1 MKILESLNEQQQKA
15 ATTVHGPVLILAGA
29 GSGKTRTL
37 THRIAYM
44 IEQKIARPD
53 EILAVT
59 FTNKAA
65 KEMKERIRSL
75 APAGMAPEAVGTF
88 HSLGAR
94 LLREQVGH
102 HPRTRQFVIIDEKDG
117 EKLAREAIQK
127 AGFSPKEWTPRSV
140 RHYIS
145 GMKNEFMS
153 PQDAAAGAQDITG
166 QTMSRIYLE
175 YERLLAVHD
184 AYDFDDLLVAP
195 IKMLTLHP
203 EVAERYRSRWRF
215 LSVDEYQDTNILQEK
230 LLQLLLHPEKNIC
243 VVGDDYQAIY
253 SWRGAKVDHILHF
266 EQSYPN
272 CTTIYLTQNYRST
285 PHILTA
291 ANTVIANNEHQKHK
305 ELWTTNEQGSPVRL
319 WELQSER
326 AEAHFVRQRLETHV
340 ADGGRL
346 SDCVVLYRTNA
357 QSRVLEEEFLTH
369 RVPYTIVGGFR
380 FYERKEVKDALAL
393 LALALNPR
401 ATLAM
406 RRLAES
412 FLEGVGPK
420 TIAKWEEELGE
431 SGTFLHVLSSV
442 NRPQIQHFL
451 QAIKGAGEQAWGS
464 VAELLEH
471 LLAKSG
477 YRTMISHLPDSEDR
491 LRNLEELVSV
501 CSAYQD
507 PAKFLEDVA
516 LLSDIDTM
524 ADVKDRVTCMTLHAA
539 KGLEFP
545 VVYLTGVED
554 GLLPHRNS
562 FESQETLEEE
572 RRLLYVGM
580 TRAKRELVMTHTQ
593 QRTLAGETAWRQL
606 SRFIQELPPEVI
618 VAEHATSVS
627 SASAPTFTG
636 LLLDSIDE
644 EVPDGETIEVFSP
657 NRLVKHPAFGSG
669 VVLQQQGVNVTCIF
683 EGFGVQTVPGHSLME
698 ARV

>member
-1 MKILESLNEQQQKA
+1 MSTILGQLNEQQRQA
-15 ATTVHGPVLILAGA
+15 ATTVGGPVLVLAGA

-75 APAGMAPEAVGTF
+75 APAGRAPEAVGTF

-94 LLREQVGH
+94 LLREQAGR
-102 HPRTRQFVIIDEKDG
+102 HPRSGQFVIVDERDG
-117 EKLAREAIQK
+117 EKIAREAIQK
-127 AGFSPKEWTPRSV
+127 AGFSPKQWSPRAV
-140 RHYIS
+140 RHFIS
-145 GMKNEFMS
+145 SQKNEFVS
-153 PQDAAAGAQDITG
+153 PTEAVASARDISD

-175 YERLLAVHD
+175 YERLLTVHD

-195 IKMLTLHP
+195 ITMLTRHAD
-203 EVAERYRSRWRF
+203 VAERYRRRWRW
-215 LSVDEYQDTNILQEK
+215 LSVDEYQDTNTLQEK

-266 EQSYPN
+266 ETSYPN

-291 ANTVIANNEHQKHK
+291 ANAVIAHNQYQKHK
-305 ELWTTNEQGSPVRL
+305 ELWTTKKQGEMVTL
-319 WELQSER
+319 WELPSER
-326 AEAHFVRQRLETHV
+326 AEAHFVRQRIERHV
-340 ADGGRL
+340 ADGGHL

-357 QSRVLEEEFLTH
+357 QSRVFEEEFLTH
-369 RVPYTIVGGFR
+369 RMPYTIVGGFR
-380 FYERKEVKDALAL
+380 FYERKEVKDALSL
-393 LALALNPR
+393 LALAINPR

-406 RRLAES
+406 RCLAES
-412 FLEGVGPK
+412 FLDGVGPK
-420 TIAKWEEELGE
+420 TVARWVEELGE
-431 SGTFLHVLSSV
+431 KNTFLEILAPVK
-442 NRPQIQHFL
+442 RPQVQHFR
-451 QAIKGAGEQAWGS
+451 QALLGAKGRAWDT
-464 VAELLEH
+464 VAELVEH
-471 LLAKSG
+471 LLAQSG

-524 ADVKDRVTCMTLHAA
+524 PEQADRVTCMTLHAA

-580 TRAKRELVMTHTQ
+580 TRAKQELIMTHTQ

-606 SRFIQELPPEVI
+606 SRFIRELPPEV
-618 VAEHATSVS
+618 VVSQEATSV
-627 SASAPTFTG
+627 PTPAFTG
-636 LLLDSIDE
+636 LLLDVVDE
-644 EVPDGETIEVFSP
+644 EAHNEETIELFPP

-669 VVLQQQGVNVTCIF
+669 VVLQQQRGNVTCIF
-683 EGFGVQTVPGHSLME
+683 EGFGVQTVPAHSLME
-698 ARV
+698 LPA